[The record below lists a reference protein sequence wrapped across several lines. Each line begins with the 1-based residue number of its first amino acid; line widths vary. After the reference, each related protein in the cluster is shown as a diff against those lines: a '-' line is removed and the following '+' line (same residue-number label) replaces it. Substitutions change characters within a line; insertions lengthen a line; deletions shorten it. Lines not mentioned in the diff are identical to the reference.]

1 MLANSPSPYLA
12 SHGLFDRPTFAPV
25 AELVEREGS
34 LQESHIIEWPIL
46 NLGML
51 FSAKCSVRTN
61 PLGNGPFHLS
71 MITLAGVTADVSAA
85 RGVRR

>member
-1 MLANSPSPYLA
+1 MLANSRSPCLA

-46 NLGML
+46 NLI
-51 FSAKCSVRTN
+51 KN
-61 PLGNGPFHLS
+61 
-71 MITLAGVTADVSAA
+71 I
-85 RGVRR
+85 